1 LVESNEPVPL
11 ARFSPPGWTEGRAIP
26 DQNAEIAE
34 RLERYADL
42 LAIEGANPF
51 RVRAYRNAAMTIRST
66 SSRLSEMVA
75 AGADLSQLHGVGRTI
90 AAKITEVVQTG
101 HLRALEGLERREGPE
116 LVDLLRIPGLGP
128 KRVQVLHELLGV
140 RTLDELAEAARTG
153 RVSALSGFGPKTESA
168 ILAAIARGAPG
179 RGRLLRAEAEPIAES
194 LVEFLRE
201 LPGVERVVVA
211 GSYRRRRE
219 TVGDLD
225 LIVGCA
231 RGRSILERFVEYE
244 DVSQVV
250 SLGSTRASVVL
261 RSGLEVDL
269 RAVPSK
275 SFGAALHYF
284 TGSKAHVV
292 AVRRL
297 AIERGLKVNEYGV
310 FRGDEPIAGER
321 EEDVFESVGLS
332 YIQPE
337 LREDRGE
344 IEAAARD
351 ELPKLVEL
359 REIRGDLHV
368 HTRAS
373 DGRGTIEAMVE
384 GARARGYDYLAITD
398 HSQALRVAHGLDRK
412 RLREQLRGIDRANER
427 NDDITLLKS
436 SEVDILEDGSLDIA
450 DDLLDELDLCVG
462 AVHSHLGL
470 SARKQTER
478 ILRAMDHPRLQVLAH
493 PTGRL
498 IGSRDSYGI
507 ELERVIEG
515 AAERGCWL
523 ELNAQP
529 QRLDL
534 DDVWVRTARD
544 ADVRI
549 SIASDA
555 HAAPQLDFMRY
566 GVAQARRGWIER
578 RDVVNTLSLSRLRR
592 AMRG

>member
-1 LVESNEPVPL
+1 VRLVRSC
-11 ARFSPPGWTEGRAIP
+11 PPGLPEGRAIP
-26 DQNAEIAE
+26 VQNAEIAE

-66 SSRLSEMVA
+66 STRLSELVA
-75 AGADLSQLHGVGRTI
+75 AGADLSQLHGVGSAI
-90 AAKITEVVQTG
+90 AAKITEVVRTG
-101 HLRALEGLERREGPE
+101 HLRALESLERREGPE
-116 LVDLLRIPGLGP
+116 LADLLRIPGLGP
-128 KRVQVLHELLGV
+128 KRVRVLHEQLGV
-140 RTLDELAEAARTG
+140 RTQGDLAEAARAG
-153 RVSALSGFGPKTESA
+153 RVSTLPGFGAKTESA
-168 ILAAIARGAPG
+168 ILAAIARGAPA
-179 RGRLLRAEAEPIAES
+179 RGRLLWAEAEPVAES
-194 LVEFLRE
+194 LVEFLRA
-201 LPGVERVVVA
+201 LPGVERAVVA

-225 LIVGCA
+225 LVVCCA
-231 RGRSILERFVEYE
+231 RGKSILERFAEYE

-269 RAVPSK
+269 RVVSSA

-297 AIERGLKVNEYGV
+297 AVERKLKLNEYGV
-310 FRGDEPIAGER
+310 FRAGERIAGER
-321 EEDVFESVGLS
+321 EADVFESVGLA
-332 YIQPE
+332 YVEPE

-344 IEAAARD
+344 IEAAAKG
-351 ELPKLVEL
+351 ELPRLIEL

-373 DGRGTIEAMVE
+373 DGRGTIEAMVAA
-384 GARARGYDYLAITD
+384 ARARGYDYLAISD
-398 HSQALRVAHGLDRK
+398 HSQALRVARGLDRK
-412 RLREQLRGIDRANER
+412 RLRRQLRAIDRVNER
-427 NDDITLLKS
+427 FDDIRVLKA

-450 DDLLDELDLCVG
+450 DDLLDELDFCVG
-462 AVHSHLGL
+462 AIHSHFGL

-478 ILRAMDHPRLQVLAH
+478 ILRALDHPRLQVLAH

-498 IGSRDSYGI
+498 IGSRENFGVD
-507 ELERVIEG
+507 LERVIET
-515 AAERGCWL
+515 AAECGCWL

-534 DDVWVRTARD
+534 DDVWVRAARD
-544 ADVRI
+544 AGAKI

-555 HAAPQLDFMRY
+555 HAVEQLDFMRY
-566 GVAQARRGWIER
+566 GVAQARRGWVER
-578 RDVVNTLSLSRLRR
+578 RDVVNTLGLSRLRK

>member
-1 LVESNEPVPL
+1 
-11 ARFSPPGWTEGRAIP
+11 
-26 DQNAEIAE
+26 
-34 RLERYADL
+34 LERFADL
-42 LAIEGANPF
+42 LAIQGANPF

-66 SSRLSEMVA
+66 PRRLAEMVDSA
-75 AGADLSQLHGVGRTI
+75 EDLSQLHGIGKTI
-90 AAKITEVVQTG
+90 AAKIVEVVKTG
-101 HLRALEGLERREGPE
+101 HLRALESLERREGPE
-116 LVDLLRIPGLGP
+116 LVDLLRLPGLGP
-128 KRVQVLHELLGV
+128 KRVRVLHELLGV
-140 RTLDELAEAARTG
+140 SSLDELAKAAERG
-153 RVSALSGFGPKTESA
+153 LVSKLPGLGPKTESA
-168 ILAAIARGAPG
+168 ILAAVARGAPG
-179 RGRLLRAEAEPIAES
+179 QGRLPWAEAEPIAES

-225 LIVGCA
+225 LVISCA
-231 RGRSILERFVEYE
+231 DGKPILERFAAHE

-261 RSGLEVDL
+261 RAGLEVDL
-269 RAVPSK
+269 RAVPRE

-297 AIERGLKVNEYGV
+297 AMEQGLKVNEYGV
-310 FRGDEPIAGER
+310 FRQDERIASET
-321 EEDVFESVGLS
+321 EKDVFTTVGLS
-332 YIQPE
+332 YIEPE

-344 IEAAARD
+344 IEAAKEC
-351 ELPKLVEL
+351 ELPRLLEL
-359 REIRGDLHV
+359 SDIRGDLHV

-373 DGRGTIEAMVE
+373 DGRGTLETMVVE
-384 GARARGYDYLAITD
+384 ARARGYEYVAITD
-398 HSQALRVAHGLDRK
+398 HTQALRVAHGLDRK
-412 RLREQLRGIDRANER
+412 RLREQLHAIDRTNER
-427 NDDITLLKS
+427 QDDITLLKS
-436 SEVDILEDGSLDIA
+436 SEVDILEDGSLDLA
-450 DDLLDELDLCVG
+450 DDLLAELDICVG

-498 IGSRDSYGI
+498 IGSRDTYEL
-507 ELERVIEG
+507 ELERIIEG

-529 QRLDL
+529 LRLDL
-534 DDVWVRTARD
+534 SDVWVRAARD
-544 ADVRI
+544 AGVRI

-555 HAAPQLDFMRY
+555 HSPEQLGYMRF
-566 GVAQARRGWIER
+566 GVAQARRGWIEK
-578 RDVVNTLSLSRLRR
+578 RDVVNTLGLSRLRKL
-592 AMRG
+592 MRR

>member
-1 LVESNEPVPL
+1 ME
-11 ARFSPPGWTEGRAIP
+11 RF
-26 DQNAEIAE
+26 
-34 RLERYADL
+34 ADL
-42 LAIEGANPF
+42 LAIQGANPF
-51 RVRAYRNAAMTIRST
+51 RVRAYRNAAMTIRSAPR
-66 SSRLSEMVA
+66 RLAEMVDS
-75 AGADLSQLHGVGRTI
+75 GEDLSQLHGIGKTI
-90 AAKITEVVQTG
+90 AAKIVEVVKTG
-101 HLRALEGLERREGPE
+101 HLRALESLERREGPG

-128 KRVQVLHELLGV
+128 KRVRVLHELLGV
-140 RTLDELAEAARTG
+140 SSLDELAKAAERSD
-153 RVSALSGFGPKTESA
+153 VSKLPGFGPKTESA

-179 RGRLLRAEAEPIAES
+179 RGRLPWAEAEPIAES

-201 LPGVERVVVA
+201 LPGVECVVVA

-225 LIVGCA
+225 LVVSCA
-231 RGRSILERFVEYE
+231 DGKAILERFAEHE

-261 RSGLEVDL
+261 RAGLEVDL
-269 RAVPSK
+269 RAVPRE

-297 AIERGLKVNEYGV
+297 AVEQGLKVNEYGV
-310 FRGDEPIAGER
+310 FRHDERIAGER
-321 EEDVFESVGLS
+321 EKDVFTKIGLS
-332 YIQPE
+332 YVEPE

-344 IEAAARD
+344 IEAAREG
-351 ELPKLVEL
+351 ELPRLLEPGD
-359 REIRGDLHV
+359 IRGDLHV

-373 DGRGTIEAMVE
+373 DGRGTLETMVGE
-384 GARARGYDYLAITD
+384 ARARGYEYVAITD
-398 HSQALRVAHGLDRK
+398 HTQALRIAHGLDGK
-412 RLREQLRGIDRANER
+412 RLREQLHAIDRINER
-427 NDDITLLKS
+427 QGDITLLKS
-436 SEVDILEDGSLDIA
+436 AEVDILEDGSLDLA
-450 DDLLDELDLCVG
+450 DDLLAELDICVG

-498 IGSRDSYGI
+498 IGSRDTYGL
-507 ELERVIEG
+507 ELERIIEG

-529 QRLDL
+529 LRLDL
-534 DDVWVRTARD
+534 SDVWVRAARD
-544 ADVRI
+544 AGVRI

-555 HAAPQLDFMRY
+555 HSREQLDFMRF
-566 GVAQARRGWIER
+566 GVAQARRGWIEK
-578 RDVVNTLSLSRLRR
+578 RDVVNTLGLSRLRKL
-592 AMRG
+592 MRR

>member
-1 LVESNEPVPL
+1 
-11 ARFSPPGWTEGRAIP
+11 
-26 DQNAEIAE
+26 
-34 RLERYADL
+34 LERFADL
-42 LAIEGANPF
+42 LAIQGANPF

-66 SSRLSEMVA
+66 PRRLAEMVDSA
-75 AGADLSQLHGVGRTI
+75 EDLSQLHGIGKTI
-90 AAKITEVVQTG
+90 AAKIVEVVKTG
-101 HLRALEGLERREGPE
+101 HLRALESLERREGPE
-116 LVDLLRIPGLGP
+116 LVDLLRLPGLGP
-128 KRVQVLHELLGV
+128 KRVRVLHELLGV
-140 RTLDELAEAARTG
+140 SSLDELAKAAERG
-153 RVSALSGFGPKTESA
+153 LVSKLPGLGPKTESA
-168 ILAAIARGAPG
+168 ILAAVARGAPG
-179 RGRLLRAEAEPIAES
+179 QGRLAWAEAEPIAES

-225 LIVGCA
+225 LVISCA
-231 RGRSILERFVEYE
+231 DGKPILERFAAHE

-261 RSGLEVDL
+261 RAGLEVDL
-269 RAVPSK
+269 RAVPRE

-297 AIERGLKVNEYGV
+297 AMEQGLKVNEYGV
-310 FRGDEPIAGER
+310 FRQDERIASET
-321 EEDVFESVGLS
+321 EKDVFTTVGLS
-332 YIQPE
+332 YIEPE

-344 IEAAARD
+344 IEAAKEC
-351 ELPKLVEL
+351 ELPRLLEL
-359 REIRGDLHV
+359 SDIRGDLHV

-373 DGRGTIEAMVE
+373 DGRGTLETMVVE
-384 GARARGYDYLAITD
+384 ARARGYEYVAITD
-398 HSQALRVAHGLDRK
+398 HTQALRVAHGLDRK
-412 RLREQLRGIDRANER
+412 RLREQLHAIDRTNER
-427 NDDITLLKS
+427 QDDITLLKS
-436 SEVDILEDGSLDIA
+436 SEVDILEDGSLDLA
-450 DDLLDELDLCVG
+450 DDLLAELDICVG

-498 IGSRDSYGI
+498 IGSRDTYEL
-507 ELERVIEG
+507 ELERIIEG

-529 QRLDL
+529 LRLDL
-534 DDVWVRTARD
+534 SDVWVRAARD
-544 ADVRI
+544 AGVRI

-555 HAAPQLDFMRY
+555 HSPEQLGYMRF
-566 GVAQARRGWIER
+566 GVAQARRGWIEK
-578 RDVVNTLSLSRLRR
+578 RDVVNTLGLSRLRKL
-592 AMRG
+592 MRR